1 MISLINFANSG
12 EIEKTGARP
21 KLPIRIEGVSSET
34 LDVYRIP
41 LDYLYYNDKN
51 GRIATGISQYEGE
64 LQPANDAENPEY
76 NNFVAKLIKDDNTS
90 ALKRTKKSI
99 ENAGQQVYGYV
110 LDDGRIVDGNRRYT
124 ALREIHQETGKT
136 VYFEA
141 VVLPFSYNNSAER
154 IKIKK
159 LELAIQMGVEERQN
173 YVPVD
178 LAVDIYQTTSGNDPI
193 MTRADYAAD
202 SHMRPTEVEK
212 YYNGAVYMKKFLE
225 FIGTSSKNFNII
237 KENKVW
243 GLFYE
248 MGKELSKN
256 FGDDSESQVRKNETM
271 ESYFGLVLYQIHVG
285 VTGNTARNHIRDFTN
300 NIVSTPNNK
309 SFNEDV
315 MDVVEDLADSL
326 QDSQINS
333 TSDLMTCLTEE
344 NDLVTE
350 FGDTFDSYMRDAKN
364 GKSVDKFI
372 RSVKDSVRY
381 FQELEANSG
390 LAGNLRFADVSN
402 DQLQELQNYMR
413 NLNQVSKSLFKV
425 YGNEIR

>member
-1 MISLINFANSG
+1 MISLINLANSG
-12 EIEKTGARP
+12 KIEKTGAKP
-21 KLPIRIEGVSSET
+21 KLPIKVDGVSSET

-64 LQPANDAENPEY
+64 LEPTSDIENPEY
-76 NNFVAKLIKDDNTS
+76 NNFVAKLIKDDNVS

-99 ENAGQQVYGYV
+99 EISGQQVYGYV

-136 VYFEA
+136 IYFEA
-141 VVLPFSYNNSAER
+141 VVLPFSYNNLAER
-154 IKIKK
+154 AKIKK
-159 LELAIQMGVEERQN
+159 LELAIQMGVEERQS
-173 YVPVD
+173 YDPVD
-178 LAVDIYQTTSGNDPI
+178 LAVDIYQTTSGSNPI

-202 SHMRPTEVEK
+202 SNMKLTK
-212 YYNGAVYMKKFLE
+212 IDNYYNGAVYMKKFLE

-243 GLFYE
+243 SLFYE
-248 MGKELSKN
+248 MGKILSKN
-256 FGDDSESQVRKNETM
+256 FGDDVESQVRKNETM
-271 ESYFGLVLYQIHVG
+271 ESYFVLVLHQIHVG
-285 VTGNTARNHIRDFTN
+285 VTGDTARNHVRAFTK
-300 NIVSTPNNK
+300 NIVTTPNNE

-315 MDVVEDLADSL
+315 TDVIEDLADSL

-333 TSDLMTCLTEE
+333 TADLMNCLTEE
-344 NDLVTE
+344 NDLITE
-350 FGDTFDSYMRDAKN
+350 FGDTYDSYMRDARN
-364 GKSVDKFI
+364 GESVDKFI
-372 RSVKDSVRY
+372 RSVKNSVKY
-381 FQELEANSG
+381 FQELETNSG

-402 DQLQELQNYMR
+402 EQLQELQTYMR
-413 NLNQVSKSLFKV
+413 DLNQVSKELFKV